1 MDLLFWP
8 CFPVSGPEK
17 LGKLGKLLDGSW
29 PTCLQKEFPFLA
41 SIWVDPSSHL
51 GFGCGHTEDVFK
63 QPGQSPN
70 PER

>member
-29 PTCLQKEFPFLA
+29 GWIPQATSVLA
-41 SIWVDPSSHL
+41 VL
-51 GFGCGHTEDVFK
+51 HTQDVFK